1 MSFKTA
7 LTKLTKANAIDVSS
21 NHVAYI
27 QLVMDNC
34 AKALQSVKS
43 EADAAT
49 NVTTLTALIE
59 ASFPVDLL
67 DTWMA
72 ECEALI
78 KHQKKGPATTPPT
91 TSTASTSVPP
101 STPDSDDEATG
112 PRRLPTYKLPPN
124 IPMFMAEG
132 RTCEE
137 WFFVFENALRTN
149 SIPYAVT
156 LSILSTF
163 LKGTA
168 LHLLKNYMDSGKTDW
183 NDFKDLLRTTFLPKD
198 HEYRLRVQLT
208 KLTQNNDS
216 IDTFNRKFL
225 AISTQLNGLTD
236 TDRLFHYTS
245 GLHDRTRYE
254 VLSKQPKTLDEAL
267 AIATQFNHINNHAPV
282 ADINATT
289 VRFQKTDSRRVQS
302 PRFKS
307 QQSKPKPQ
315 VTCYKCNRQGHYSND
330 CRSSASSAPKGSV
343 DRASNG
349 RASIKPRQ
357 PYKQALTFTRSDI
370 DTLLKVEGSILSQGK
385 SPALLLCTL
394 DSAASVSMI
403 SEVTA
408 RHYGFVIL
416 PSDIR
421 IKSANN
427 AVTAVVGT
435 TDLVTVDIQGH
446 SCQLTLVVLD
456 HDDHEVLLGLDWFMA
471 TGASLHPKSHTLQFP
486 GTVVHLHSPQQSDDN
501 GTDEDDNC
509 ILSVSLADEDDIAVD
524 VDWHT
529 TAPIKMKPLGSL
541 TTSQTASFAT
551 LAQTAQSS
559 FATDYDSLGCCNI
572 SKHEIRLQTRVP
584 IYSHPYR
591 KSLRER
597 DMLNVEITKLLQAK
611 IIRKSRSPYASPV
624 ILVPKK
630 DGSIRM
636 CVDYRRLNLET
647 LPEQWPLP
655 RIADILDNMLG
666 SLWFSTLDLKSGYY
680 QVAMSPASVEKT
692 AFVTPDGHYEF
703 LRLPFGLK
711 NAPSHFSKIMFQAL
725 GDLNFVKIYLD
736 DITIHSKS
744 FDLHLEHVS
753 TVLER
758 LRQANL
764 KLNGDKCTWFAQEV
778 ALLGHIVNT
787 SGIHMDPKKIQ
798 AIQAMLPPTNVKQV
812 QQFLGICNYYRK
824 FIAEFAKIS
833 QPIAEL
839 VRKEI
844 PFVWS
849 TACNEAFV
857 RLKSMLLEFPILR
870 QPDHSKPFYIYTDA
884 SGYALGA
891 ILSQFDDNSNEY
903 VCQYASRLLKGAE
916 IHYGITE
923 KECLAVIWAIR
934 QFRTYVHGVHFHVIT
949 DHNALVWLM
958 SIRDPSGKLARWAIY
973 LQSYDYEIKHR
984 KGRVHSNVDTLSR
997 PVLTLSVS
1005 SPSSTVALS
1014 VTNTDPLEDEAL
1026 LHFLKFGR
1034 HLAGTS
1040 ERKCKHVSTKLPY
1053 FKYENNTLWYRRK
1066 VDNSQYLEV
1075 PLRSTRY
1082 DIVLNEHL
1090 LGHFQASTVYNSIK
1104 TKYYWPKMQQ
1114 DITHIIGQCNNCN
1127 RHRQV
1132 PVKDH
1137 PAQPINP
1144 TSVFNMCGMDL
1155 IFGLPPTAEGYT
1167 GIVVITEYVTK
1178 FPYAVP
1184 IKTKNS
1190 QEIAEKLFEYVSL
1203 FGPPKNWVSDQG
1215 REFMG
1220 MCTHFSK
1227 IIGTE
1232 HRVTAAYNPRTN
1244 GLTERFNRTLCD
1256 ALRKHAEADPL
1267 QWHKWLPYVL
1277 MSYRRRIH
1285 TITKYSPF
1293 QLMFGRSMN
1302 HFGDWKNDEQCDTV
1316 SNLFTRSMEL
1326 QQLLQLFQP
1335 AAIANIVGH
1344 HPAQIKAQES
1354 QHTIVTTV
1362 LTPGTTVFLK
1372 IEGLLG
1378 KLEPRFRGP
1387 YTIHSQLKNG
1397 NYKIKNVLGTVLK
1410 TVYPLHKFKVVVP
1423 QDDDTPHQ
1431 EVEKILTHRY
1441 NNEEKSY
1448 EYFVKWKDFDEDE
1461 NSWEPES
1468 SFDTL
1473 DIINKYWKAVHA
1485 TKPVNV
1491 LRMIKFTPL
1500 AMILWLFML
1509 ICCCSPAD
1517 TFLMINDSLPY
1528 CDNSKTPT
1536 LVDMEQSCVHSRD
1549 ETAKSALY
1557 IRINTS
1563 SRKTYGS
1570 SYLNSTKYH
1579 VVTKKANKVHGV
1591 GWQCQITKL
1600 FTIYYKTFLRDEVI
1614 ENEWVESIK
1623 MSPAECLMMVQ
1634 F

>member
-21 NHVAYI
+21 NHVAYV
-27 QLVMDNC
+27 QLVMENC
-34 AKALQSVKS
+34 AKALQAVKS
-43 EADAAT
+43 ETDASA
-49 NVTTLTALIE
+49 NVATLTALIE
-59 ASFPVDLL
+59 SSFPIDLL
-67 DTWMA
+67 DTWMK

-78 KHQKKGPATTPPT
+78 KQPKKSTTPS
-91 TSTASTSVPP
+91 STATGTTCTSVSP

-112 PRRLPTYKLPPN
+112 PRRPASYKLPPN
-124 IPMFMAEG
+124 VPMFMADG

-137 WFFVFENALRTN
+137 WFFVFENALLTN
-149 SIPYAVT
+149 SIPYTVT

-183 NDFKDLLRTTFLPKD
+183 NGFKDLLRTTFLPKD

-236 TDRLFHYTS
+236 NDRLFHYTS

-289 VRFQKTDSRRVQS
+289 VRYHKTDSRRVQS

-307 QQSKPKPQ
+307 QQTKPKPQ
-315 VTCYKCNRQGHYSND
+315 VTCYKCNRPGHYSND
-330 CRSSASSAPKGSV
+330 CRSSASSAPKGSA
-343 DRASNG
+343 DRATNG
-349 RASIKPRQ
+349 RSSIKPRQ
-357 PYKQALTFTRSDI
+357 PYKQAMTFTRSDI
-370 DTLLKVEGSILSQGK
+370 DTLLKVEGSIFSQNK
-385 SPALLLCTL
+385 SPAVLLCTL

-408 RHYGFVIL
+408 RHYGFSIL

-486 GTVVHLHSPQQSDDN
+486 GSVVQLHSPQQSDDVYH
-501 GTDEDDNC
+501 GADDDDY
-509 ILSVSLADEDDIAVD
+509 ILSVSVADEDDIAVD

-529 TAPIKMKPLGSL
+529 TTPLHMKPLAKL
-541 TTSQTASFAT
+541 TKAQEASFAT
-551 LAQTAQSS
+551 LEGTARSA
-559 FATDYDSLGCCNI
+559 FATDYSSLGCCNI

-597 DMLNVEITKLLQAK
+597 DMLNIEIKKLLDAN

-630 DGSIRM
+630 DGSVRM

-647 LPEQWPLP
+647 IPEQWPLP

-703 LRLPFGLK
+703 MRLPFGLK

-725 GDLNFVKIYLD
+725 GDLQFVKIYLD
-736 DITIHSKS
+736 DITIHSTT
-744 FDLHLEHVS
+744 FDLHLDHVS
-753 TVLER
+753 IVLDR

-764 KLNGDKCTWFAQEV
+764 KLNSEKCTWFAQEV

-787 SGIHMDPKKIQ
+787 SGIHMDPKKVH
-798 AIQAMLPPTNVKQV
+798 AIQTMLPPTNVKQV

-824 FIAEFAKIS
+824 FIANFAKIS

-839 VRKEI
+839 VKKEI
-844 PFVWS
+844 PFRWS
-849 TACNEAFV
+849 SACDDAFLQ
-857 RLKSMLLEFPILR
+857 LKSLLLEFPILR

-934 QFRTYVHGVHFHVIT
+934 QFRTYVHGVHFYVIT

-958 SIRDPSGKLARWAIY
+958 SIRDPTGKLARWAIY

-997 PVLTLSVS
+997 PVLAVSVAN
-1005 SPSSTVALS
+1005 TS
-1014 VTNTDPLEDEAL
+1014 VNDILDITTTDPLEDEAL

-1040 ERKCKHVSTKLPY
+1040 ERKCKHVSTKLPHY
-1053 FKYENNTLWYRRK
+1053 KYENDILWYRRK
-1066 VDNSQYLEV
+1066 IDDTCYLEV
-1075 PLRSTRY
+1075 PTRSTRY
-1082 DIVLNEHL
+1082 DKVLSEHL
-1090 LGHFQASTVYNSIK
+1090 LGHFQASTVYNSLK
-1104 TKYYWPKMQQ
+1104 NKYYWPKMQ
-1114 DITHIIGQCNNCN
+1114 
-1127 RHRQV
+1127 
-1132 PVKDH
+1132 
-1137 PAQPINP
+1137 
-1144 TSVFNMCGMDL
+1144 
-1155 IFGLPPTAEGYT
+1155 
-1167 GIVVITEYVTK
+1167 
-1178 FPYAVP
+1178 
-1184 IKTKNS
+1184 
-1190 QEIAEKLFEYVSL
+1190 
-1203 FGPPKNWVSDQG
+1203 
-1215 REFMG
+1215 
-1220 MCTHFSK
+1220 
-1227 IIGTE
+1227 
-1232 HRVTAAYNPRTN
+1232 
-1244 GLTERFNRTLCD
+1244 
-1256 ALRKHAEADPL
+1256 
-1267 QWHKWLPYVL
+1267 
-1277 MSYRRRIH
+1277 
-1285 TITKYSPF
+1285 
-1293 QLMFGRSMN
+1293 
-1302 HFGDWKNDEQCDTV
+1302 
-1316 SNLFTRSMEL
+1316 
-1326 QQLLQLFQP
+1326 
-1335 AAIANIVGH
+1335 
-1344 HPAQIKAQES
+1344 
-1354 QHTIVTTV
+1354 
-1362 LTPGTTVFLK
+1362 
-1372 IEGLLG
+1372 
-1378 KLEPRFRGP
+1378 
-1387 YTIHSQLKNG
+1387 
-1397 NYKIKNVLGTVLK
+1397 
-1410 TVYPLHKFKVVVP
+1410 
-1423 QDDDTPHQ
+1423 
-1431 EVEKILTHRY
+1431 
-1441 NNEEKSY
+1441 
-1448 EYFVKWKDFDEDE
+1448 
-1461 NSWEPES
+1461 
-1468 SFDTL
+1468 
-1473 DIINKYWKAVHA
+1473 
-1485 TKPVNV
+1485 
-1491 LRMIKFTPL
+1491 
-1500 AMILWLFML
+1500 
-1509 ICCCSPAD
+1509 
-1517 TFLMINDSLPY
+1517 
-1528 CDNSKTPT
+1528 
-1536 LVDMEQSCVHSRD
+1536 
-1549 ETAKSALY
+1549 
-1557 IRINTS
+1557 
-1563 SRKTYGS
+1563 
-1570 SYLNSTKYH
+1570 
-1579 VVTKKANKVHGV
+1579 
-1591 GWQCQITKL
+1591 
-1600 FTIYYKTFLRDEVI
+1600 
-1614 ENEWVESIK
+1614 
-1623 MSPAECLMMVQ
+1623 
-1634 F
+1634 